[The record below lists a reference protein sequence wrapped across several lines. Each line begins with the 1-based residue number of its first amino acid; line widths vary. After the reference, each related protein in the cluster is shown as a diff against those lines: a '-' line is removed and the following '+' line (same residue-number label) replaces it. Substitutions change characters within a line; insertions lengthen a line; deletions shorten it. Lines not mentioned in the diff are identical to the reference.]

1 MSECA
6 EFHHCKH
13 MNTHRCLAAAKCLKG
28 NDMANTTTRS
38 RTATIRFS
46 PENLAAAEK
55 VAALTGRT
63 VSSLAEYAL
72 VLFMRQ
78 NYPLAY
84 NPGAVLALKLDEAP
98 KLSALHRVAMG
109 EGCVTGGPAAYAPDL
124 CQNR

>member
-1 MSECA
+1 M
-6 EFHHCKH
+6 
-13 MNTHRCLAAAKCLKG
+13 AK
-28 NDMANTTTRS
+28 MTTRS
-38 RTATIRFS
+38 RTATIQLS

-84 NPGAVLALKLDEAP
+84 NPGAVLVLKLDEAP
-98 KLSALHRVAMG
+98 KLTALHRVAIG
-109 EGCVTGGPAAYAPDL
+109 EHVPQSLPESFGRTPYPPPEYTLGKQKAPL
-124 CQNR
+124 

>member
-1 MSECA
+1 M
-6 EFHHCKH
+6 
-13 MNTHRCLAAAKCLKG
+13 AK
-28 NDMANTTTRS
+28 TTKRS
-38 RTATIRFS
+38 RTATIRVS

-84 NPGAVLALKLDEAP
+84 NPDAVLVLKLDEAP
-98 KLSALHRVAMG
+98 KLSQLGRVAIG
-109 EGCVTGGPAAYAPDL
+109 EHIPRQRMADLQNGQPPDL
-124 CQNR
+124 CPNR

>member
-1 MSECA
+1 M
-6 EFHHCKH
+6 
-13 MNTHRCLAAAKCLKG
+13 AK
-28 NDMANTTTRS
+28 TTTRS

-84 NPGAVLALKLDEAP
+84 TPGAVLALKLEEAP
-98 KLSALHRVAMG
+98 KLTQPQFGPGVLVGGHALPYTRPVF
-109 EGCVTGGPAAYAPDL
+109 EAP
-124 CQNR
+124 

>member
-1 MSECA
+1 M
-6 EFHHCKH
+6 
-13 MNTHRCLAAAKCLKG
+13 AKI
-28 NDMANTTTRS
+28 TTRS

-72 VLFMRQ
+72 VLFIRQ

-84 NPGAVLALKLDEAP
+84 SPDAVLVLKLDEAP
-98 KLSALHRVAMG
+98 KLTELGRIATGERIIGNALPYVSD
-109 EGCVTGGPAAYAPDL
+109 T

>member
-1 MSECA
+1 M
-6 EFHHCKH
+6 
-13 MNTHRCLAAAKCLKG
+13 AK
-28 NDMANTTTRS
+28 TTTRS

-84 NPGAVLALKLDEAP
+84 NPDAVLALKLDEAP
-98 KLSALHRVAMG
+98 TLTGLGPVAAFNG
-109 EGCVTGGPAAYAPDL
+109 YAPATYVREPIPGR
-124 CQNR
+124 QTPIRQTPESP

>member
-1 MSECA
+1 M
-6 EFHHCKH
+6 
-13 MNTHRCLAAAKCLKG
+13 AKVS
-28 NDMANTTTRS
+28 TRS

-63 VSSLAEYAL
+63 VSSLSEYAL

-84 NPGAVLALKLDEAP
+84 NPAAVLMLKLDEAP
-98 KLSALHRVAMG
+98 KLPSPGRIAEG
-109 EGCVTGGPAAYAPDL
+109 ERFIGNSVPYFSGICN
-124 CQNR
+124 NR

>member
-1 MSECA
+1 MSKCT
-6 EFHHCKH
+6 EFHQCEH
-13 MNTHRCLAAAKCLKG
+13 MTTHRCMAARECLKG
-28 NDMANTTTRS
+28 QDMAKTTTRS

-84 NPGAVLALKLDEAP
+84 TPGAVLALKLDEAP
-98 KLSALHRVAMG
+98 KLTQPQFGPGVLVGGHALPYTRPVF
-109 EGCVTGGPAAYAPDL
+109 EAP
-124 CQNR
+124 

>member
-1 MSECA
+1 M
-6 EFHHCKH
+6 
-13 MNTHRCLAAAKCLKG
+13 AK
-28 NDMANTTTRS
+28 MTTRS

-46 PENLAAAEK
+46 PENLAAAER

-84 NPGAVLALKLDEAP
+84 NPNAVLVLKLDEAP
-98 KLSALHRVAMG
+98 KLSALHRAAMG
-109 EGCVTGGPAAYAPDL
+109 EGCLPGGTTAYAPDL

>member
-1 MSECA
+1 M
-6 EFHHCKH
+6 
-13 MNTHRCLAAAKCLKG
+13 AK
-28 NDMANTTTRS
+28 MTTRS

-84 NPGAVLALKLDEAP
+84 NPDAVLVLKLDEAP
-98 KLSALHRVAMG
+98 RLPQQRLGVGVLS
-109 EGCVTGGPAAYAPDL
+109 GGNTLPYTKPVFYESA
-124 CQNR
+124 

>member
-1 MSECA
+1 M
-6 EFHHCKH
+6 
-13 MNTHRCLAAAKCLKG
+13 AKK
-28 NDMANTTTRS
+28 TTRS
-38 RTATIRFS
+38 ITATIRFA

-84 NPGAVLALKLDEAP
+84 NPDAMLVLRLDEAP
-98 KLSALHRVAMG
+98 KMTTLHRIAIG
-109 EGCVTGGPAAYAPDL
+109 ESVPQVRPVDV
-124 CQNR
+124 QNQG

>member
-1 MSECA
+1 M
-6 EFHHCKH
+6 
-13 MNTHRCLAAAKCLKG
+13 AK
-28 NDMANTTTRS
+28 MTTRS

-72 VLFMRQ
+72 VIFMRQ

-84 NPGAVLALKLDEAP
+84 NPAAVLVLKLDEAP
-98 KLSALHRVAMG
+98 KLGGIGRVAIG
-109 EGCVTGGPAAYAPDL
+109 EYVPHRIADMQNGAAQCVPSDQVRDPMAGKPRAL
-124 CQNR
+124 

>member
-1 MSECA
+1 M
-6 EFHHCKH
+6 
-13 MNTHRCLAAAKCLKG
+13 AK
-28 NDMANTTTRS
+28 MTTRS

-46 PENLAAAEK
+46 PENLAAAAK

-84 NPGAVLALKLDEAP
+84 NPDAVLVLKLDEAP
-98 KLSALHRVAMG
+98 KLTALGRVAIG
-109 EGCVTGGPAAYAPDL
+109 EHVPTQRLADMQNTPTPYAPDL

>member
-1 MSECA
+1 M
-6 EFHHCKH
+6 
-13 MNTHRCLAAAKCLKG
+13 
-28 NDMANTTTRS
+28 
-38 RTATIRFS
+38 TATIRFS

-84 NPGAVLALKLDEAP
+84 NPDAFLVLKLDEAP
-98 KLSALHRVAMG
+98 KLSDLHRVAIG
-109 EGCVTGGPAAYAPDL
+109 DHVVKANPYTRPTFEEP
-124 CQNR
+124 

>member
-1 MSECA
+1 M
-6 EFHHCKH
+6 
-13 MNTHRCLAAAKCLKG
+13 AK
-28 NDMANTTTRS
+28 TTTRS

-46 PENLAAAEK
+46 PENLSAAEK

-84 NPGAVLALKLDEAP
+84 NHDAVLVLKLDEAP
-98 KLSALHRVAMG
+98 KLTAHTDHPLRHFDRTCP
-109 EGCVTGGPAAYAPDL
+109 GCADENA
-124 CQNR
+124 

>member
-1 MSECA
+1 M
-6 EFHHCKH
+6 
-13 MNTHRCLAAAKCLKG
+13 AK
-28 NDMANTTTRS
+28 TTTRS

-78 NYPLAY
+78 NYPMAY
-84 NPGAVLALKLDEAP
+84 NPDAVLVLKLDEAP
-98 KLSALHRVAMG
+98 KLTALHRVAIG
-109 EGCVTGGPAAYAPDL
+109 EHVPRQQPPESFGRTPYPPPNYTLGKVEAP
-124 CQNR
+124 